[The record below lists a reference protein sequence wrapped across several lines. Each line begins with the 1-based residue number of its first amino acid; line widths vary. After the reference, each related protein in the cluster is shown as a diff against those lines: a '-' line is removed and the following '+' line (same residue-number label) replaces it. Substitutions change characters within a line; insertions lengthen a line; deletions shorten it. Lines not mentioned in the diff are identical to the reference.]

1 YRDQHMPMFKARLG
15 DACRSVQVDRG
26 LAGPTPGSK
35 PLYEAMCHV
44 LCDSVEAFQA
54 AFGPHAKE
62 INGDVKNYT
71 DIRPVMQISSVVAWA
86 ATPPARRPG
95 CAPAPAGAPAAPV

>member
-1 YRDQHMPMFKARLG
+1 MIRVSVMYPFTEGARFDHDYYRDQHMPMFKARLG
-15 DACRSVQVDRG
+15 DTCRSVQVDRG

-71 DIRPVMQISSVVAWA
+71 DIRPVMQISSVVA
-86 ATPPARRPG
+86 
-95 CAPAPAGAPAAPV
+95 